1 MFGELVAGAVAVVV
15 VGRGCS
21 THVGGASGVLGV
33 VAVAV
38 AVDEGTVDT
47 EGNIDVDNVDVEVD
61 TTTVEEVFENH
72 LQIG

>member
-1 MFGELVAGAVAVVV
+1 MFGELVAGAAVV
-15 VGRGCS
+15 GMGCS
-21 THVGGASGVLGV
+21 THVGGANGVLAVVV
-33 VAVAV
+33 VAV
-38 AVDEGTVDT
+38 EGTVDT

>member
-1 MFGELVAGAVAVVV
+1 MFGELVAGAAVV
-15 VGRGCS
+15 GMGCS
-21 THVGGASGVLGV
+21 THVGGANGVLGV
-33 VAVAV
+33 VVAV
-38 AVDEGTVDT
+38 EGTVDT

>member
-1 MFGELVAGAVAVVV
+1 MFGELVAGAAVV
-15 VGRGCS
+15 GMGCS
-21 THVGGASGVLGV
+21 THVGGANGVLGV
-33 VAVAV
+33 VVV
-38 AVDEGTVDT
+38 EGTVDT

>member
-33 VAVAV
+33 AVVAV

-47 EGNIDVDNVDVEVD
+47 EGNIDVDNVVEVD
-61 TTTVEEVFENH
+61 TVEEVFENH
-72 LQIG
+72 PQIG

>member
-1 MFGELVAGAVAVVV
+1 MFGELVAGAVV
-15 VGRGCS
+15 VGMGCS
-21 THVGGASGVLGV
+21 THVGGANGVLGV
-33 VAVAV
+33 VVAV
-38 AVDEGTVDT
+38 EGTVDT

>member
-1 MFGELVAGAVAVVV
+1 MFGELVAGAVV
-15 VGRGCS
+15 VGMGCS
-21 THVGGASGVLGV
+21 THVGGANGVLGV
-33 VAVAV
+33 VVVAV
-38 AVDEGTVDT
+38 EGTVDT

>member
-1 MFGELVAGAVAVVV
+1 MFGELVAGAAVV
-15 VGRGCS
+15 GMDCS
-21 THVGGASGVLGV
+21 THVGGANGVLGV
-33 VAVAV
+33 VVAV
-38 AVDEGTVDT
+38 EGTVDT

>member
-1 MFGELVAGAVAVVV
+1 MFGELVAGAAVV
-15 VGRGCS
+15 GMGCS
-21 THVGGASGVLGV
+21 THVGGANGVLGV
-33 VAVAV
+33 VVAAV
-38 AVDEGTVDT
+38 EGTVDT

>member
-1 MFGELVAGAVAVVV
+1 MFGELVAGAVV
-15 VGRGCS
+15 VGMGCS
-21 THVGGASGVLGV
+21 THVGGANGVLGV
-33 VAVAV
+33 VVVVAV
-38 AVDEGTVDT
+38 EGTVDT